1 MGDYRTIMHY
11 RISRGNPTTCY
22 FHFDVPCD
30 TVKLEDSDVSKA
42 LIEYVFRFKIEVLL
56 LGAGS
61 RNGLSRFFRGTDVP
75 GSLLKW
81 APAFCTVYVI
91 SSKRRI
97 CGMRKATR
105 TIPTLPISEGGSVRS
120 QINASPEEISTRGS
134 ERWSDDLSTADIDQ
148 CEGSIRNR
156 PSTDSTFFAFYENL
170 GTDRTQ
176 NHLPGPSHFE
186 STDLM
191 SLGTTFRPSSAADDF
206 MTSST
211 PEFRSTANVDDKDD
225 EIKRLKTE
233 LAQTM
238 EMYHA
243 ACKEAL
249 AAKMKAMELERWKME
264 EERRLLEACPTE
276 ETPKENVKST
286 SPNEATETK
295 LVKIE
300 KQNRDKQVAKTGRKV
315 PEEKVVDAAFGQSH
329 KEIEYQCLTHIITAL
344 FLFYIYFTIS

>member
-1 MGDYRTIMHY
+1 
-11 RISRGNPTTCY
+11 
-22 FHFDVPCD
+22 
-30 TVKLEDSDVSKA
+30 
-42 LIEYVFRFKIEVLL
+42 
-56 LGAGS
+56 
-61 RNGLSRFFRGTDVP
+61 FFRGTDVP

-211 PEFRSTANVDDKDD
+211 PEFRSTANV
-225 EIKRLKTE
+225 
-233 LAQTM
+233 
-238 EMYHA
+238 
-243 ACKEAL
+243 
-249 AAKMKAMELERWKME
+249 AMELERWKME

-300 KQNRDKQVAKTGRKV
+300 KQNRDKQVAKMGRKV

-344 FLFYIYFTIS
+344 FLLYIYFTIS